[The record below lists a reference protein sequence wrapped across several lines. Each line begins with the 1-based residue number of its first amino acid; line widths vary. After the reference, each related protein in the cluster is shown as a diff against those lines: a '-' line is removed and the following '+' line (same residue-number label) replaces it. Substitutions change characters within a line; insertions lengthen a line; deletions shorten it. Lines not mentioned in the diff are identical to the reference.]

1 MKKATCNAFVN
12 ILSTIHEVGITN
24 KATLMANQL
33 LYTEF
38 WFALTEFCHFA
49 LLSKTS
55 SKSAEGD
62 ILPGNSGKIDVLEIL
77 GATTRDEI
85 ETDCVIKIIEKLN
98 LVLRQPIEKQ
108 KNYCYAICN
117 NMVND
122 CFRKLP
128 PNDYKIVSLN
138 STIEGTNV
146 ASEYA
151 YTYEDIIAD
160 ETYNPER
167 LHVEHE
173 TIKELKKELKAKQ
186 TRELAEK
193 KESILREVAV
203 LSKRPAEVMV
213 RMACTH
219 LSMKPRDLAGLIIDK
234 GYELAYAEIIFEVA
248 KQNRIELSEIRD
260 IIAGHELMAESI
272 KADTNSAELVA
283 GQISRLVYRA
293 YKRLVK
299 LL

>member
-1 MKKATCNAFVN
+1 
-12 ILSTIHEVGITN
+12 
-24 KATLMANQL
+24 LM
-33 LYTEF
+33 
-38 WFALTEFCHFA
+38 EFCHFA

-55 SKSAEGD
+55 GKNAKGE
-62 ILPGNSGKIDVLEIL
+62 ILPGNSGKIEVLEIR

-128 PNDYKIVSLN
+128 PNDMKIVSLN

-146 ASEYA
+146 ATEDA
-151 YTYEDIIAD
+151 YTYEDVIAD
-160 ETYNPER
+160 YSYAPD
-167 LHVEHE
+167 HVFSEKE
-173 TIKELKKELKAKQ
+173 TIMELTKQLEAKQ

-193 KESILREVAV
+193 KEAISQEIAL

-213 RMACTH
+213 RLACTH
-219 LSMKPRDLAGLIIDK
+219 LSMKPRQLASLIIDK
-234 GYELAYAEIIFEVA
+234 GCELAYTDIIVEVA
-248 KQNRIELSEIRD
+248 KQNHIDLFEIRSM
-260 IIAGHELMAESI
+260 ITNHELTAESI
-272 KADTNSAELVA
+272 KADTNDADQVA
-283 GQISRLVYRA
+283 AQISRLVYRA
-293 YKRLVK
+293 EKRIHK
-299 LL
+299 